1 MFQQRPGDAR
11 GFCARGVSMSISLS
25 FPWRETLARLLI
37 SSAAAGVRVG
47 GLDLAKNLDPLYS
60 RISRVLD
67 PDAVRGPNLG
77 LAVLHADR

>member
-1 MFQQRPGDAR
+1 M
-11 GFCARGVSMSISLS
+11 S

-67 PDAVRGPNLG
+67 PDAVRGPNL
-77 LAVLHADR
+77 ADQFSTLTGDQGAGVKEDRR